1 MTPQQLADDLSID
14 VRELRTWL
22 RNNHP
27 RGDAD
32 KGRPWAINSSVER
45 EARVAFG
52 QPPSL
57 GTDLKNLSSDVHSE
71 ISELASE
78 VAETIR
84 GASKQ
89 LREAFNDAKSDV
101 SSEIADDSPTP

>member
-14 VRELRTWL
+14 VRELRRWL
-22 RNNHP
+22 RDTHP
-27 RGDAD
+27 RSDAD
-32 KGRPWAINSSVER
+32 KGRPWRITSVVER

-57 GTDLKNLSSDVHSE
+57 GTDLKNLRADVRTELSD
-71 ISELASE
+71 LTSE
-78 VAETIR
+78 VAQTVR

-89 LREAFNDAKSDV
+89 LREAFNDAKSDLR
-101 SSEIADDSPTP
+101 SEIDGDSPTP